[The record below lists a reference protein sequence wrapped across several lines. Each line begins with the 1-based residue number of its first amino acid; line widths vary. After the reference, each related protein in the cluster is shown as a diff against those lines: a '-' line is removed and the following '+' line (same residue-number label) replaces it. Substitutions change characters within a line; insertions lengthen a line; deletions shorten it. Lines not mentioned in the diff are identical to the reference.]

1 MLFRSVAAQDGVWLR
16 ADDASI
22 AAANNDLLSDAILFG
37 ANARAVDKV
46 FVNDIMIVE
55 DGRHCKY
62 DEALR
67 GYKASLK
74 RLGLS

>member
-1 MLFRSVAAQDGVWLR
+1 VYLR

-22 AAANNDLLSDAILFG
+22 AATSDDLLIDAVMFG

-46 FVNDIMIVE
+46 IVGGATIVE
-55 DGRHCKY
+55 GGRHIKY

-67 GYKASLK
+67 GYKASL
-74 RLGLS
+74 RRMGLS